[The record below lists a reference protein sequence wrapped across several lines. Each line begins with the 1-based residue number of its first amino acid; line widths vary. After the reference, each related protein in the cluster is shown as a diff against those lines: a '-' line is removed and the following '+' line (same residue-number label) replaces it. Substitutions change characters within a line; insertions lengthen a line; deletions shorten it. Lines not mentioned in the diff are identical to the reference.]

1 MLNFLFI
8 GNSISFA
15 IHFLI
20 NDRILVF
27 SAIEEKIREY
37 REQGKRLFT
46 TSSFQTHSL
55 VMLHIISKVDNTIPV
70 YFINTGYLFPE
81 TVAFKDRVADE
92 FGLTVV
98 DLKPGTPKFMQRD
111 ADGKLMFASDPD
123 YCCYLNKTQ
132 PMETV
137 LASFDIWI
145 NGIRGDQSSV
155 RKAMKVEQPAPFD
168 TIRFHPMLDWTNR
181 DIYAYIK
188 EHDLPRHPLES
199 NGYISIGCEPCT
211 RKPDPEMMER
221 EARWFGLNK
230 VECGLHTDLVKN

>member
-1 MLNFLFI
+1 M
-8 GNSISFA
+8 
-15 IHFLI
+15 
-20 NDRILVF
+20 
-27 SAIEEKIREY
+27 
-37 REQGKRLFT
+37 FT

-55 VMLHIISKVDNTIPV
+55 VMLHIISRVDRSIPV

-81 TVAFKDRVADE
+81 TVAFKDRVAEE

-111 ADGKLMFASDPD
+111 AEGKLMFASDPD

-145 NGIRGDQSSV
+145 NGIRGDQSAV
-155 RKAMKVEQPAPFD
+155 RKAMQVEQPAPFD

-181 DIYAYIK
+181 EIYAYIK
-188 EHDLPRHPLES
+188 EHDLPRHPLEAQ
-199 NGYISIGCEPCT
+199 GYISIGCEPCT

-221 EARWFGLNK
+221 ESRWFGLNK